1 MQEAKLRRTSFSSTD
16 QGKLQATATRPLCS
30 ECPLS
35 DVRGSVGES
44 NLRFS
49 IDGVEKLNKAMVAT
63 DYTFRDDFVKQR
75 MFSESNLDPNVNHT
89 LRIQWTQTGVRPVVA
104 VALDSIE
111 YVSVFHLHFFVLSLT
126 ASTRGTLPKA
136 AVSETPST
144 GSTSTS
150 KNNNSSNIAK
160 IVAPTVVAV
169 VAVLALLGVLLR
181 FYWVKRQRKR
191 ARARLIV
198 DPSDTDHTS
207 QMQLHAQSNWN
218 ATLYNRPGSMYLDQP
233 YDSNSSMTA
242 GLLGSTA
249 ATAGGVRG
257 ADPAFSPPP
266 YADTDT
272 SSSSISHPVGAPRP
286 YPTPATKSHLT
297 PAESG
302 RP

>member
-1 MQEAKLRRTSFSSTD
+1 
-16 QGKLQATATRPLCS
+16 
-30 ECPLS
+30 
-35 DVRGSVGES
+35 
-44 NLRFS
+44 
-49 IDGVEKLNKAMVAT
+49 
-63 DYTFRDDFVKQR
+63 
-75 MFSESNLDPNVNHT
+75 
-89 LRIQWTQTGVRPVVA
+89 
-104 VALDSIE
+104 
-111 YVSVFHLHFFVLSLT
+111 
-126 ASTRGTLPKA
+126 
-136 AVSETPST
+136 VSETPST